1 MNKNIFVIPIDM
13 DNRTVEEIAKDAA
26 VKIIDITDELIEK
39 QKMSEEVKK

>member
-13 DNRTVEEIAKDAA
+13 DNGTVEEIAKDAA
-26 VKIIDITDELIEK
+26 VKIIDITDKLIEK